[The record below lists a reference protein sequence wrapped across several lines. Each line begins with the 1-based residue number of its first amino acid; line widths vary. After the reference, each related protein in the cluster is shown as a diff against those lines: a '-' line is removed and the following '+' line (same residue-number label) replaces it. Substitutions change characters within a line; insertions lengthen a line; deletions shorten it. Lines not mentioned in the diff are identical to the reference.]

1 MDLTLPGKKVEI
13 VYSIC
18 RIRQFTDTTECL
30 KEEIIVFVN
39 KIVKIIHLCTQN
51 WDGKP
56 TKNYGERFMITWK
69 LPSYDLAID
78 KGSSQRDNIASSDR
92 LNMLSGELGSGG
104 NDGDDIYSKANAT
117 NEN

>member
-1 MDLTLPGKKVEI
+1 
-13 VYSIC
+13 
-18 RIRQFTDTTECL
+18 
-30 KEEIIVFVN
+30 
-39 KIVKIIHLCTQN
+39 
-51 WDGKP
+51 
-56 TKNYGERFMITWK
+56 MITWK